1 VDYPRGGSNSE
12 VREVTAWFCG
22 LGQAFTGSRA
32 AQLAGIAFAKTHISE
47 GLNFKLARPNFGNR
61 QYRSFNEERK
71 RDQQIARSLPT
82 KRNCSKAGLF
92 ISGL

>member
-1 VDYPRGGSNSE
+1 VQRSWPESH
-12 VREVTAWFCG
+12 
-22 LGQAFTGSRA
+22 LQ
-32 AQLAGIAFAKTHISE
+32 KTHISE